1 MIRPLDT
8 YVDHEMML
16 DSYGIAYVCQH
27 PEILFTPAYVPP
39 ADPFRRNGEPGLRR
53 QDMAHTAYGRNR
65 APHIGGL
72 ALRAAEAY
80 RILAE
85 LYAPYHP
92 DHQGNG
98 RL

>member
-1 MIRPLDT
+1 MIQPLDT

-27 PEILFTPAYVPP
+27 PEILFTPGYVPST
-39 ADPFRRNGEPGLRR
+39 DPLLRNGEPGLGRR
-53 QDMAHTAYGRNR
+53 DMPHTAYGHNR
-65 APHIGGL
+65 VPHIGDL
-72 ALRAAEAY
+72 VLRAAEAY